1 MIEKAKEYVKNLMAG
16 DPSGHDY
23 FHTLRVLNLALT
35 IAGQEQDADLETVQ
49 LIALLHDV
57 DDHKL
62 SPQTHENLDN
72 ARNFLLDNGVEAD
85 KMEIILESIRNLSFK
100 GTGKTVP
107 ASLEGKIVQDAD
119 RLDAIGAIGIART
132 FAYGGSH
139 GTPMHDPGIPPRIG
153 MTTEE
158 YRSHKGTS
166 LNHFYEKL
174 FRLKETLNTHTAKE
188 MALHRDAFL
197 HRFVE
202 EFLAEWDGI
211 R

>member
-1 MIEKAKEYVKNLMAG
+1 MNLTLVENRVKVLFLHDAG
-16 DPSGHDY
+16 GHDF
-23 FHTLRVLNLALT
+23 FHTLRVYRTAMSIAEKEPCNPEIVAL
-35 IAGQEQDADLETVQ
+35 G
-49 LIALLHDV
+49 ALLHDA
-57 DDHKL
+57 DDKKL
-62 SPQTHENLDN
+62 FSTENYANARAILREYGASPQLEN
-72 ARNFLLDNGVEAD
+72 AVIEVISTVSFGGSSTIPATVEG
-85 KMEIILESIRNLSFK
+85 R
-100 GTGKTVP
+100 
-107 ASLEGKIVQDAD
+107 IVQDAD